1 MLSIIG
7 SQTRPFFVGITAMPH
22 FETFIARHGEIVA
35 QAILE
40 NWERTVG
47 IRHNDPVSLEDRW
60 QAFIQEDVQPEFA
73 AA

>member
-1 MLSIIG
+1 
-7 SQTRPFFVGITAMPH
+7 MPH